1 MRPSK
6 AGNPQNRKPSPPL
19 FGIPVVVGVSDAVIA
34 IRKVCPNEGGIVMVK
49 QRPAARVART
59 RARNMRH
66 LEASTRW

>member
-1 MRPSK
+1 
-6 AGNPQNRKPSPPL
+6 
-19 FGIPVVVGVSDAVIA
+19 VVVGVSDAVIA